1 MNQWMPPEIPVVP
14 YGGKRRLIKLRKPT
28 KLLPI
33 SVSFGFVPIHNIF
46 VVDWN
51 RGTNYLGIKKH
62 YEEVV
67 E

>member
-1 MNQWMPPEIPVVP
+1 MPPGILVVP
-14 YGGKRRLIKLRKPT
+14 YGRKRKLIKLRKPT

-33 SVSFGFVPIHNIF
+33 SVSFGFVPIHNSF

-51 RGTNYLGIKKH
+51 RSTNYLGIKKH
-62 YEEVV
+62 YEEMV

>member
-1 MNQWMPPEIPVVP
+1 MPPEIPVVP
-14 YGGKRRLIKLRKPT
+14 YGRKRRLIKWQKLT

-33 SVSFGFVPIHNIF
+33 SVSFGFVPIHNLF

-51 RGTNYLGIKKH
+51 RGTRFRGIQKH
-62 YEEVV
+62 YEEMD